1 MDLKTVRKNL
11 AKGKY
16 KKFEDLFRDVQLI
29 WDNCKT
35 YNIQGS
41 DIYKMAETMEKF
53 SKRQINMCKE
63 DLGIPYGSGSNN
75 KKVKDNKKDKK
86 KEKKEGDKMIQWQMK
101 SLKIVVPTI
110 LEIKVFHVPTM
121 ERMQR
126 KFHLSKKFNLPKKCA
141 D

>member
-86 KEKKEGDKMIQWQMK
+86 KEKKEGDEDDPMADEK
-101 SLKIVVPTI
+101 SEDSGSDDIGNKSVSCSDDGEDAEEVPF
-110 LEIKVFHVPTM
+110 E
-121 ERMQR
+121 
-126 KFHLSKKFNLPKKCA
+126 
-141 D
+141 

>member
-1 MDLKTVRKNL
+1 MDKDQTIKKLKIIRKI
-11 AKGKY
+11 KR
-16 KKFEDLFRDVQLI
+16 KKR
-29 WDNCKT
+29 
-35 YNIQGS
+35 
-41 DIYKMAETMEKF
+41 
-53 SKRQINMCKE
+53 R
-63 DLGIPYGSGSNN
+63 
-75 KKVKDNKKDKK
+75 KVM
-86 KEKKEGDKMIQWQMK
+86 KMIQWQMK